1 MLTAIAIAFSLFG
14 ALCVAAVPLGLPGV
28 WLLLAGAVLLEIF
41 DGALLGVPAG
51 GAEPVSFGW
60 WLLGGAA
67 ALAALG
73 EGLEVLAGV
82 LGARAGGGSR
92 RGSIGAFVG
101 GFTGMI
107 AGTVLLPVP
116 ILGSLVG
123 ALLGTFGGALIGE
136 LSGAEQPPDG
146 SAPAYRQAIKP
157 ALAATLGRVLGTAGK
172 TGVAGLIWLM
182 LSLTLF
188 LA

>member
-1 MLTAIAIAFSLFG
+1 MPTAIAIAFSLFG
-14 ALCVAAVPLGLPGV
+14 ALCVAAVPLGLPGA
-28 WLLLAGAVLLEIF
+28 WLLLAGAVLLELT

-51 GAEPVSFGW
+51 GADPVSFGW
-60 WLLGGAA
+60 WLLGGAL

-73 EGLEVLAGV
+73 EGLEILAGL
-82 LGARAGGGSR
+82 LGAKVGGGTR

-101 GFTGMI
+101 GLAGML
-107 AGTVLLPVP
+107 AGTFLLPVP

-123 ALLGTFGGALIGE
+123 ALLGTFGGALLGE
-136 LSGAEQPPDG
+136 LSGAEG
-146 SAPAYRQAIKP
+146 GEALTYRQALKP